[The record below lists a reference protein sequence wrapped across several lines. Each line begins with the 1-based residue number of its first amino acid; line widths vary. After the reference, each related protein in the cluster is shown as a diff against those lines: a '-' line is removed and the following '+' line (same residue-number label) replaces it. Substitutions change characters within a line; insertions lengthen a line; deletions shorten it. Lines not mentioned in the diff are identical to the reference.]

1 MNNFG
6 WGNYGD
12 SSNYQM
18 GNQMRNRQYLP
29 DRVSPT
35 QFNSPRVM
43 PTEHY
48 VQRNIINHVVPHVH
62 PTHLT
67 TINSHRIHHQHHF
80 PHTESMVN
88 ECNET
93 HTMCG
98 ERWNPWHGRNC
109 GC

>member
-12 SSNYQM
+12 FSDNQM
-18 GNQMRNRQYLP
+18 GNQMGSRQFLP

-35 QFNSPRVM
+35 QYNSPRVM

-62 PTHLT
+62 PTRLT
-67 TINSHRIHHQHHF
+67 TVNKHCIHHQHHF
-80 PHTESMVN
+80 PHTESMMN
-88 ECNET
+88 ECHET

-98 ERWNPWHGRNC
+98 ERWSPMHGRNC
-109 GC
+109 GW